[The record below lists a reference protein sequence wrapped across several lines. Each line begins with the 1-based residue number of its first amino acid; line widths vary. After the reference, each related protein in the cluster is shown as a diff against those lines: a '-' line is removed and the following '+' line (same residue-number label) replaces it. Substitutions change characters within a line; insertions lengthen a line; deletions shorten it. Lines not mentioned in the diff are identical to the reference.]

1 MLPERF
7 VERVRRDLGP
17 EEGAALCRALEGES
31 PVSVRLNGAKGMPA
45 PSDRR
50 VGWSTEGYYLAERP
64 SFTLDPDF
72 HAGRYYVQE
81 ASSQFVG
88 HIVEACG
95 GAAGLRVLDLCA
107 APGGKTTLY
116 ASLVGREGLVVANEI
131 NRSRAAVLADN
142 VRKWGTG
149 NIAVTVNDPSQVAR
163 MQGWFDV
170 VAVDAPCSGEGMFR
184 KSEEAR
190 SEWSEAAVGLCAE
203 RQRSILREA
212 WQALRPGGLLLYSTC
227 TFNFTENE
235 EVLRDFAAWAAD
247 DLAAAECV
255 PVEKEWGVV
264 CGLEG
269 VFQTF
274 RFYPHRAE
282 GEGFFVA
289 AVRKAADAGDR
300 ARMPKPQRNPVAWAE
315 NRAMQELSRWVV
327 EPASMRF
334 ALAGDTYYGYWSAQA
349 EAVRMLAGVL
359 NVICSGVE
367 MGQLFKGALKPA
379 HALALFPALDRSAV
393 SVAELSREE
402 ALSYLRR
409 GEVPA
414 ERFAEGMNL
423 VTADGVALGFAKR
436 IGRRCNNMYP
446 NSLRILKG

>member
-7 VERVRRDLGP
+7 VERVLRDLGP
-17 EEGAALCRALEGES
+17 DEGAALCRTLEGES

-45 PSDRR
+45 PSGRR
-50 VGWSTEGYYLAERP
+50 IGWSPAGYYLAGRP
-64 SFTLDPDF
+64 SFTFDPDF

-88 HIVEACG
+88 HIVESCG
-95 GAAGLRVLDLCA
+95 GAAGRRVLDLCA

-116 ASLVGREGLVVANEI
+116 ASLVGRGGLVVANEI
-131 NRSRAAVLADN
+131 NRGRAAVLADN

-149 NIAVTVNDPSQVAR
+149 NVAVTVNDPSQVAR
-163 MQGWFDV
+163 LQGWFDV

-190 SEWSEAAVGLCAE
+190 SEWSEAAVGMCAE

-264 CGLEG
+264 CGSEG

-282 GEGFFVA
+282 GEGFFA
-289 AVRKAADAGDR
+289 AAARKADSGGER
-300 ARMPKPQRNPVAWAE
+300 VRMPKPQRNPVAWAE
-315 NRAMQELSRWVV
+315 NRAVQELSRWVV

-367 MGQLFKGALKPA
+367 MGQLFKGVLKPA